1 MNCGSST
8 ADETDTDND
17 PIEGSNNGDGNGNGG
32 GNMTANGT
40 DDDEDAGT
48 TPPPPPPPPPAITGM
63 EPECIA
69 AFTRLSECYLSQP
82 KCSPTAKDS
91 AMALGA
97 ALAPM
102 NCGPLAMMAG
112 GLAGLAAQWNAQTA
126 CDAQSI
132 TSVFPSLDG
141 NMQIKGLCEAVA
153 LTKEECTTACT
164 NFVTCKDSIPEAG
177 MARAA
182 LGMQASCETNCTP
195 QNASIFRCGL
205 MAGPMCTAVGACF
218 GP

>member
-8 ADETDTDND
+8 ADETDTDMN
-17 PIEGSNNGDGNGNGG
+17 PVGGSNGDADNGG

-40 DDDEDAGT
+40 DDGDDDAGT

-69 AFTRLSECYLSQP
+69 AFTRLSECYLSQS
-82 KCSPTAKDS
+82 KCSATAKDS

-102 NCGPLAMMAG
+102 NCAPLAMQAG
-112 GLAGLAAQWNAQTA
+112 GLAALAAQWNAQTA
-126 CDAQSI
+126 CDAPSI
-132 TSVFPSLDG
+132 TGVYPSLDM
-141 NMQIKGLCEAVA
+141 NAQIKGLCEAVA
-153 LTKEECTTACT
+153 LTKEECTSACT
-164 NFVTCKDSIPEAG
+164 NFATCKDSIPEAG

-195 QNASIFRCGL
+195 ANASIFRCGL

-218 GP
+218 AP